1 MRETKQKRA
10 TEAAGDAKNTPE
22 TPTRAKTR
30 DKRSQM
36 PPKRDGH
43 TTGEARRPAAGAADQ
58 SADQGTGRRVQREIK
73 REKSCTNRAQ
83 DSACTKFDPEQSPG
97 NLQPI
102 RKPKQ
107 KNFSQTGTEP
117 TQKRGFCES
126 SVKRKKVGIDCA
138 TIAPNHGLIR
148 RTTPRK
154 DNK

>member
-43 TTGEARRPAAGAADQ
+43 TTGEARRPAAGA
-58 SADQGTGRRVQREIK
+58 ADQGTGRRVQREIK